1 MPPYMRLFRTFTIV
15 LKGENQ
21 INGSGS
27 TENGIYSNGNLT
39 ITGDGILKTEGT
51 GIGLYGNTTITITG
65 GADVNILVTFS
76 SANAPQPYSA
86 VRALRG
92 LTVDEPT

>member
-1 MPPYMRLFRTFTIV
+1 MSYDPDTNTLTLNNATLTVSEGFAAIHALIPNLTIV

-51 GIGLYGNTTITITG
+51 GFGLYGNTTITITG
-65 GADVNILVTFS
+65 GAT
-76 SANAPQPYSA
+76 
-86 VRALRG
+86 
-92 LTVDEPT
+92 